1 MGSEHDARI
10 AARGAGRR
18 SHGRRSRERARRAR
32 FGGATGAGC
41 TRTLVR
47 GTTRHVEYTFEC
59 SGEEGNGGSGTL
71 RFDAPDREHLSGV
84 VAVTVSSGAS
94 ETTTAQHVE
103 AKWLSESCGDVRG
116 RKRILKSTG

>member
-1 MGSEHDARI
+1 MTQKDLE
-10 AARGAGRR
+10 
-18 SHGRRSRERARRAR
+18 RAR

-84 VAVTVSSGAS
+84 VAVTVSPGAS
-94 ETTTAQHVE
+94 ETTTAQHIE